1 MKTNKLK
8 LMSSALVVALGLC
21 ACTSNTGVATQ
32 ESAQP
37 SEQVLGSDPA
47 EQTVDLSGKSVETVY
62 GSQLPQYLN
71 HQYYFEGEP
80 VSMTE
85 SNFYFID
92 TFTELCN
99 YAGYYYEAT
108 PDGFVDLSASF
119 PAEAESEYQ
128 TVGDFFVS
136 YSEEMLESACIICK
150 LAADQG
156 LTLPED
162 QLAQIDSLVAEI
174 ESGAATAGITTDEY
188 LSIYYGEGVTL
199 DSFRQTIVNYYM
211 ADYYTQD
218 FINNYEFDPDEITVP
233 NVRYTLFQVTA
244 DMTDEQ
250 KAEAEAN
257 ANAVF
262 DEADGDV
269 DVYAVSGALAYTN
282 GTAADYGDIAVPND
296 GSIDQVFTDWAWD
309 ESRQEGDIEVI
320 YSENF
325 GYFVVA
331 YLGTTEVDQSV
342 KDQIAVQSLSS
353 MITDAIDNNTYEF
366 YTNDAYEPAPTPAS
380 VTPELPEELGVS
392 EIIPVEEGQDAHNAS
407 LTGHK
412 GLDILLIGLSV
423 VGGVAIIGLA
433 AIGVMNITKKNGKKN
448 AKKTTSED
456 KEASS
461 GKED

>member
-8 LMSSALVVALGLC
+8 LISSALVVALGLC

-32 ESAQP
+32 ESGAVA
-37 SEQVLGSDPA
+37 SDAVNADPA
-47 EQTVDLSGKSVETVY
+47 AQTVDLSDKTVETVY

-92 TFTELCN
+92 TFTDLCN
-99 YAGYYYEAT
+99 YAGYYYAAT
-108 PDGFVDLSASF
+108 PAGFVDLSAPLGTSDG
-119 PAEAESEYQ
+119 EVQYD

-150 LAADQG
+150 LAADEG

-162 QLAQIDSLVAEI
+162 QIAQIDSLVAEI
-174 ESGAATAGITTDEY
+174 ESGAATANLTTDEY
-188 LSIYYGEGVTL
+188 LAIYYGEGVTL

-211 ADYYTQD
+211 ADYYTQQY
-218 FINNYEFDPDEITVP
+218 INNYEFDPEEITVP
-233 NVRYTLFQVTA
+233 NIRYTLFQTTP
-244 DMTDEQ
+244 DMSDEL

-257 ANAVF
+257 ANAILE
-262 DEADGDV
+262 EAGGDV

-296 GSIDQVFTDWAWD
+296 GSIDDVFTAWAWD

-331 YLGTTEVDQSV
+331 YLGTTEIDQSA
-342 KDQIAVQSLSS
+342 KDNIAVQSLSS
-353 MITDAIDNNTYEF
+353 MITDAIHNDTYEF
-366 YTNDAYEPAPTPAS
+366 YTNDAYAPAPTPEA

-392 EIIPVEEGQDAHNAS
+392 EVIPVEDGQQPGSGS
-407 LTGHK
+407 LTGNK

-423 VGGVAIIGLA
+423 IGGVAVIGLA
-433 AIGVMNITKKNGKKN
+433 AVGIMHVTKKNGKKPD
-448 AKKTTSED
+448 SEQKAPEDD
-456 KEASS
+456 KE
-461 GKED
+461 D